1 MDQISTGLTNAGT
14 AVVRNGG
21 LAKAA
26 LDRSPA
32 RQRLSHGPAGFQL
45 PSDSTG
51 VTGHRSERLLTLLVA
66 LEALRAA
73 PEALTPAPGSSR
85 AKPKV

>member
-1 MDQISTGLTNAGT
+1 MDQTSTGLMNART
-14 AVVRNGG
+14 ALVLNGG

-26 LDRSPA
+26 LHKSPA
-32 RQRLSHGPAGFQL
+32 RHGLSHGPAALQL
-45 PSDSTG
+45 PGETTG

-73 PEALTPAPGSSR
+73 PELLDPVPARVR
-85 AKPKV
+85 ATPKV

>member
-1 MDQISTGLTNAGT
+1 MDQTSTGLMNART
-14 AVVRNGG
+14 ALVLNGG

-26 LDRSPA
+26 LHESPA
-32 RQRLSHGPAGFQL
+32 RYGLSHGPAALQL
-45 PSDSTG
+45 PGETTG

-73 PEALTPAPGSSR
+73 PEVLEPAQR
-85 AKPKV
+85 

>member
-1 MDQISTGLTNAGT
+1 MDQTSTGLMNAHS
-14 AVVRNGG
+14 ALVLNGG

-26 LDRSPA
+26 LDGSPA
-32 RQRLSHGPAGFQL
+32 RHGLSHGPAALQL
-45 PSDSTG
+45 PAESTG

-73 PEALTPAPGSSR
+73 PEALDAGRDT
-85 AKPKV
+85 PKV

>member
-1 MDQISTGLTNAGT
+1 MDQTSTGHMNASD
-14 AVVRNGG
+14 ALVLNGG

-26 LDRSPA
+26 LDESCA
-32 RQRLSHGPAGFQL
+32 RQGLSHGPAAFQL
-45 PSDSTG
+45 PAETTG

-73 PEALTPAPGSSR
+73 PEVLDPAPGSPR
-85 AKPKV
+85 AKTKV